1 MCGRYSEEETL
12 SEIRLEFGAEPE
24 LFREYQPV
32 FNIAPSH
39 GPGFEQPIV
48 VLKEDRRVI
57 RLARWWMIPGFW
69 KKPLRELPTSFNAR
83 AEDVADKPFFR
94 NAFASHRCLVPATGW
109 REFKAA
115 GKKKQ
120 PYHFRPR
127 SRLFAFGGVHSR
139 YVSEDGEVVDTFAII
154 TTPPND
160 TARAIHDRMP
170 LVIQKSL
177 YESWLDPAADAAALL
192 ERACAENQQL
202 ELEVFASD
210 PVGNGV
216 RYEGP
221 RVIAPADAEPSP
233 PLQGDLFARSG
244 KR

>member
-12 SEIRLEFGAEPE
+12 SEIRLEFDAEPE
-24 LFREYQPV
+24 LFREYRPT

-48 VLKEDRRVI
+48 VHTHAGQRAI

-69 KKPLRELPTSFNAR
+69 KKPLKELPTSFNAR
-83 AEDVADKPFFR
+83 AEDVAVKPFFR
-94 NAFASHRCLVPATGW
+94 GAFASHRCLVPATGW
-109 REFKAA
+109 REFKPE

-127 SRLFAFGGVHSR
+127 TRLFAFGGVHSR
-139 YVSEDGEVVDTFAII
+139 FVAEDGEVVDTFAII

-160 TARAIHDRMP
+160 VARAIHDRMP
-170 LVIQKSL
+170 LVIDRAL
-177 YESWLDPAADAAALL
+177 YDEWLDPSADAAAVLA
-192 ERACAENQQL
+192 RACSDNQRL
-202 ELEVFASD
+202 ELEVYPSD
-210 PVGNGV
+210 PAGNDV
-216 RYEGP
+216 RFEDP
-221 RVIAPADAEPSP
+221 RVVARAEVTQPA
-233 PLQGDLFARSG
+233 PLQGELFASG